1 MSMPRALLAWLVL
14 LAGLAAPAAA
24 QSRSEGVGALLARI
38 ERVLPSGDPAALRP
52 LLSPNVAPG
61 VMDTFAPRVL
71 TAPARR
77 VVVHERDRDPLDGAL
92 PGDGF
97 RLTVDIF
104 LESARTARIVT
115 ARLDVRRAPGDPASD
130 AWRIISAQVATVVEG
145 LHRLVP
151 SETTQFAV
159 RDLAVRSEDLLIQ
172 FSQGTA
178 VPVESELGFT
188 GFVIVGSGQ
197 VAFSPKP
204 QAERDQVRLFSGAE
218 ELAAPLE
225 AGFVRFNPA
234 DAASTGLL
242 AGLTAQAPDAQVTKR
257 ARDLFEDDAPR
268 SFSLDLGDLSRDI
281 WYVIPPQ
288 GDFFAEL
295 HTRGRGHL
303 TYARSFNE
311 AEDVSLF
318 ERARGRDIARYGSE
332 AKVERRGQ
340 HYNEDDLADIQVL
353 DYDIDATVDPARESI
368 DARARLKITVR
379 ASGVATISL
388 HLAESLVVTSASS
401 PELGRILHLR
411 VRGRETVVLNLPV
424 MLQKGSAVTLAINYS
439 GRLKSQAVDQEALR
453 QESFATD
460 PRAPERSYYLLSARS
475 YWYPQPQTSGYATA
489 TVRVTLP
496 ADFSCVA
503 TGEALPGFRMAVSI
517 SGRAMQVWAFRAF
530 EPVRYLALVAGR
542 FRAPVTGT
550 LPLADEAV
558 AAAPRPVEGVR
569 QPGFRVRDRMPFDQL
584 ATAGVSGRRLAELSA
599 WTAEI
604 YRYYFSLIGDAP
616 YTRLTL
622 AAADAPMPGGHSP
635 PTIVL
640 LHNPPP
646 SAPVTW
652 RNDPAHFD
660 HFPEFFLAHELAH
673 QWWGHGVGWK
683 NYHEQ
688 WLSEGFAQYF
698 AALYAGHRHGQN
710 AFEQMLREFRRWT
723 LDTSDQGPISLGY
736 RLGQITGDR
745 RVFRALVYNKSAGV
759 LHMLR
764 RLVGDDVF
772 FAGLQRLYFAKR
784 LEKAGTD
791 DVQAAFEAEANRPL
805 GRFFDQWIRG
815 SRLPRIRVTQTV
827 TDREAVVT
835 FEQLGEVFDV
845 PVTVSV
851 TYADGRT
858 TDVVVPV
865 TEARVEH
872 RIPLTGPIR
881 QVRVNRDS
889 AALALFEG
897 L

>member
-1 MSMPRALLAWLVL
+1 MLRALLACVVL
-14 LAGLAAPAAA
+14 LAGAAAPSSA
-24 QSRSEGVGALLARI
+24 QSGGEGVGALLARI
-38 ERVLPSGDPAALRP
+38 ERVFPLGDPAALQP

-61 VMDTFAPRVL
+61 VMDTFAPQVL

-115 ARLDVRRAPGDPASD
+115 ARLDVRRAPGDTAPD
-130 AWRIISAQVATVVEG
+130 AWRIISAQAATVVEG

-151 SETTQFAV
+151 SETTQFSV

-178 VPVESELGFT
+178 VPVESQAGFT
-188 GFVIVGSGQ
+188 GFVIVGNGH
-197 VAFSPKP
+197 VTFSPTP
-204 QAERDQVRLFSGAE
+204 QTERDQVRLFSGAE
-218 ELAAPLE
+218 ALAAPLE
-225 AGFVRFNPA
+225 AVFVRFNPSDGA
-234 DAASTGLL
+234 TRELL
-242 AGLTAQAPDAQVTKR
+242 ASLTAQPPDARVTKR

-281 WYVIPPQ
+281 WYVIPPP
-288 GDFFAEL
+288 GDLLAEL
-295 HTRGRGHL
+295 HTRGHGRL

-311 AEDVSLF
+311 TEDVSFF
-318 ERARGRDIARYGSE
+318 ERARGRDIARYASAE
-332 AKVERRGQ
+332 KLKRRGL

-353 DYDIDATVDPARESI
+353 DYDIDATVDPAREFI
-368 DARARLKITVR
+368 DARARLKIKVQ
-379 ASGVATISL
+379 AAGAATISL

-411 VRGRETVVLNLPV
+411 VRGRESVVLNLPV
-424 MLQKGSAVTLAINYS
+424 MLQKGSEVTLVINYS
-439 GRLKSQAVDQEALR
+439 GWLKSQAVDQEALR
-453 QESFATD
+453 QDSFATD

-475 YWYPQPQTSGYATA
+475 YWYPQPQTSSYATA
-489 TVRVTLP
+489 TIRLTVPTDV
-496 ADFSCVA
+496 SCVA
-503 TGEALPGFRMAVSI
+503 TGEALPGFRTAVSK

-542 FRAPVTGT
+542 FRTPVAGT
-550 LPLADEAV
+550 IPLSDEA
-558 AAAPRPVEGVR
+558 AAGPRPAEGVR
-569 QPGFRVRDRMPFDQL
+569 EPGFRVRDRLPFDQL
-584 ATAGVSGRRLAELSA
+584 STPGVSGRRLTELGA
-599 WTAEI
+599 WTTDI
-604 YRYYFSLIGDAP
+604 YRYYLSLIGDAP
-616 YTRLTL
+616 YARLTL
-622 AAADAPMPGGHSP
+622 AAVDAPLPGGHSP

-640 LHNPPP
+640 LHNPLT
-646 SAPVTW
+646 SAQVTW
-652 RNDPAHFD
+652 RDDPAHFD

-683 NYHEQ
+683 NYREQ

-698 AALYAGHRHGQN
+698 AALYAGHRHGPE
-710 AFEQMLREFRRWT
+710 AFELMLRQFRRWT

-736 RLGQITGDR
+736 RLGQIKGDR

-772 FAGLQRLYFAKR
+772 FAGLRRLYFAKR
-784 LEKAGTD
+784 LEKAGTE

-805 GRFFDQWIRG
+805 GRFFEQWIRG

-851 TYADGRT
+851 TYADGQT

-872 RIPLTGPIR
+872 RIPLTGPVR

-889 AALALFEG
+889 AALAVFDG

>member
-1 MSMPRALLAWLVL
+1 MLRALLACVVL
-14 LAGLAAPAAA
+14 LAGVAAPASA
-24 QSRSEGVGALLARI
+24 QSGGIGALLARI
-38 ERVLPSGDPAALRP
+38 ERAFPSGDPAALRP
-52 LLSPNVAPG
+52 MLSPNVAPG

-104 LESARTARIVT
+104 LEGARTARIVT
-115 ARLDVRRAPGDPASD
+115 ARLDVRRAPGDTAPD

-151 SETTQFAV
+151 SESAQFAV
-159 RDLAVRSEDLLIQ
+159 RDLAVKSEDLLIQ

-178 VPVESELGFT
+178 VPVESEAGLT

-197 VAFSPKP
+197 VTFSPKP

-218 ELAAPLE
+218 VLAAPLE
-225 AGFVRFNPA
+225 AVFVRFNPS
-234 DAASTGLL
+234 DGAARSLL
-242 AGLTAQAPDAQVTKR
+242 AGLTAQPPDARVAKR

-268 SFSLDLGDLSRDI
+268 SFSLDLGDLSRDL
-281 WYVIPPQ
+281 WHVIPPL

-295 HTRGRGHL
+295 HTRGQGHL

-318 ERARGRDIARYGSE
+318 ERARGRDIARYASAE
-332 AKVERRGQ
+332 KIERRGL
-340 HYNEDDLADIQVL
+340 HYNEDDLEDIQVV
-353 DYDIDATVDPARESI
+353 DYDIDATVDPSREFI
-368 DARARLKITVR
+368 DARARLKIRVQ

-411 VRGRETVVLNLPV
+411 VHGRESVVLNLPV
-424 MLQKGSAVTLAINYS
+424 MLQRGSAVTLAINYS
-439 GRLKSQAVDQEALR
+439 GRLKSQTVDQEALE
-453 QESFATD
+453 QDSFAVD
-460 PRAPERSYYLLSARS
+460 PRSPERSYYLLSARS
-475 YWYPQPQTSGYATA
+475 YWYPQPQTSSYATA
-489 TVRVTLP
+489 TIRLTVP

-503 TGEALPGFRMAVSI
+503 TGEALPGFRTAVSI
-517 SGRAMQVWAFRAF
+517 SGRATQVWAFRAF

-542 FRAPVTGT
+542 FRRPVAGT
-550 LPLADEAV
+550 IPLSDEA
-558 AAAPRPVEGVR
+558 AATGPRPAEGVR
-569 QPGFRVRDRMPFDQL
+569 EPGFRVRDRIPFDQL
-584 ATAGVSGRRLAELSA
+584 STPGVSGRRLTELGA
-599 WTAEI
+599 WTTDI
-604 YRYYFSLIGDAP
+604 YRYYLSLIGDAP

-622 AAADAPMPGGHSP
+622 AAVDAPMPGGHSP

-640 LHNPPP
+640 LHNPLP
-646 SAPVTW
+646 SAQMTW

-660 HFPEFFLAHELAH
+660 HFPEFFLSHELAH

-698 AALYAGHRHGQN
+698 AALYAGHRHGPE
-710 AFEQMLREFRRWT
+710 AFELMLRQFRRWT

-736 RLGQITGDR
+736 RLGQIKGDR

-764 RLVGDDVF
+764 RLVGDEVF
-772 FAGLQRLYFAKR
+772 FAGLRRLYFAKR
-784 LEKAGTD
+784 LEKAGTE

-815 SRLPRIRVTQTV
+815 SHLPRIRVTQTV
-827 TDREAVVT
+827 TDREAVVI

-851 TYADGRT
+851 TYTDGQT

-865 TEARVEH
+865 TEARVQH
-872 RIPLTGPIR
+872 RIPLTGPVR

-889 AALALFEG
+889 AALAVFDG